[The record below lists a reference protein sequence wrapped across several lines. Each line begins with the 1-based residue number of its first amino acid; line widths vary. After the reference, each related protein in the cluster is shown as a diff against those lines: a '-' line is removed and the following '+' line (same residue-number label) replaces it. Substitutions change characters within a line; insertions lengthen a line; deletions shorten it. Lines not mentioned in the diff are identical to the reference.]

1 VKNAQRSAGEA
12 RQSGEPHADGPLLR
26 VSNVETA
33 YYGRLTVLRGV
44 SLEVGAGQI
53 VSILGSN
60 GAGKSTLLKTIMG
73 LLPDQPEKGT
83 IEVLGRLV
91 NGWDPEDIAGLGV
104 AYIPE
109 GRGIFPELTV
119 AENLRLGAYARADS
133 ALAQDIDA
141 LEGRFPLLRE
151 RRHQQAGTLSGGEQQ
166 MLAIS
171 RALLSR
177 PKLMLLD
184 EPSLGLAPR
193 IVGEVF
199 RIVREIHAG
208 GTAILL
214 VEQNARQALAVA
226 DYGYVIESGRIVLE
240 GTSTRLQTD
249 PNVQELYLGAVQ
261 DVSVKGFRRYKIR
274 RRWA

>member
-26 VSNVETA
+26 VRNVETA

-141 LEGRFPLLRE
+141 LEVRFPLLRE

-193 IVGEVF
+193 IVAEVF

-240 GTSTRLQTD
+240 GTSARLQTD

-261 DVSVKGFRRYKIR
+261 DISVKGFRRYKIR